1 MLRVGG
7 VTPLSASDWPGQLS
21 AVVFCQGCPWR
32 CGYCHNPELIAPC
45 SDREIP
51 WREVM
56 DFLQRR
62 QGLLDAVVFS
72 GGEPTLQAGLPQA
85 MRAARAL
92 GYKIGLHTGGMYPR
106 RLAAALPFADW
117 VGMDVKAPFAE
128 YARITGA
135 KDSGT
140 PVRESLQLLLAS
152 NVAHEIRTTVHPAL
166 LADDEVEEIA
176 HELVALGVK
185 HYVVQAFRSQGCSNE
200 ILRSSAPRTRP
211 LQELGADLAENFE
224 TFLVRA

>member
-32 CGYCHNPELIAPC
+32 CGYCHNPELIAPR

-128 YARITGA
+128 YARITGM

-200 ILRSSAPRTRP
+200 ILRSSAPRARP